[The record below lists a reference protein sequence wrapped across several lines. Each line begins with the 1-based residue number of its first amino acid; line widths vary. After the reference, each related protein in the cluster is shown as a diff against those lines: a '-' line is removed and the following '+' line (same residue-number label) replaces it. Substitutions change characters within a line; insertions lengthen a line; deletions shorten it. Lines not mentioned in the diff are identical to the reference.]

1 MGYQFKG
8 RSKATNS
15 PCTTLENIITGAG
28 LNTEQTTKLLRSF
41 KAERDNIAACLYGS
55 TVPHAPDIENA
66 VIGAII
72 AAGSLATQARAANA
86 VMHTIKS
93 YLPHERCFYL
103 EQNQVIYRAILE
115 LDAHVLGI
123 DQLTVTQHLKQCG
136 ALEAA
141 GGLQRIL
148 ELADRI
154 ATTTNVETWARI
166 LFEQFQQRELIA
178 TCSETIR
185 NIYDRKGDIYAIADQ
200 MNRATRIN
208 SPNSLLRT
216 ASMDDDIVAGAREK
230 PKRRIIGDLIR
241 EREVSILFSDEKT
254 GKTILALQF
263 AIAAAKGENLF
274 GRADLFPNEC
284 EPMKVQIFD
293 FEMENRELYDRY
305 SDASSG
311 EMYAFGPNIVRTIMN
326 PECFD
331 LKAAPERLI
340 AAVEA
345 EIEKHQP
352 KFVIIDNITWLVK
365 ESTDA
370 DVAADFMG
378 KMLQLQRR
386 HEMSVVV
393 IAHTPKRN
401 TAEPLESRNLA
412 GSKNLVN
419 FCKNLIGV
427 AASKK
432 DKPIRYIKHIFSR
445 NSPVIFDE
453 NNVIECGIEKEA
465 GSSLL
470 QWKLMGFS
478 KELEHLTI
486 PEQEHTEDEILEMVF
501 NRRQNNMSYEQI
513 RKDLCLHWHKTTII
527 RKLAA
532 WEDRRKGSIPL
543 FDCDN

>member
-1 MGYQFKG
+1 MANYTKS
-8 RSKATNS
+8 RKASHS
-15 PCTTLENIITGAG
+15 PCTNLENIVLGAG
-28 LNTEQTTKLLRSF
+28 FNAEQTAKLLRLF
-41 KAERDNIAACLYGS
+41 QNERDNVTACLYGA
-55 TVPHAPDIENA
+55 TTPHAPDIEDA

-72 AAGSLATQARAANA
+72 AAGSLAAQARAANA
-86 VMHTIKS
+86 VLHTIKS
-93 YLPHERCFYL
+93 YLPTERCFYL
-103 EQNQVIYRAILE
+103 AQNQVIYRAILE
-115 LDAHVLGI
+115 LDAEQMGI
-123 DQLTVTQHLKQCG
+123 DQLTVTQHLKQSG
-136 ALEAA
+136 TLDAA
-141 GGLQRIL
+141 GGIQRIL

-154 ATTTNVETWARI
+154 ASTTNVETWARI

-178 TCSETIR
+178 TCTRTIKD
-185 NIYDRKGDIYAIADQ
+185 IHERKGDIYTIAEQ
-200 MNRATRIN
+200 VNRATRIN

-216 ASMDDDIVAGAREK
+216 ANMDDDIIAGAHEK
-230 PKRRIIGDLIR
+230 PKRRVIGDLIR

-274 GRADLFPNEC
+274 GRPDLFPNEC

-305 SDASSG
+305 SDPSNG
-311 EMYAFGPNIVRTIMN
+311 EMYNFGPNVIRTIMN

-370 DVAADFMG
+370 DVAAEFMG

-427 AASKK
+427 AASRK

-445 NSPVIFDE
+445 NSPVIYDE
-453 NNVIECGIEKEA
+453 SNVIECGIEKEP

-478 KELEHLTI
+478 KELEHLTV

-513 RKDLCLHWHKTTII
+513 RKDLCLNWHKTTII

-532 WEDRRKGSIPL
+532 WEDRRKGTGTL
-543 FDCDN
+543 LECEN